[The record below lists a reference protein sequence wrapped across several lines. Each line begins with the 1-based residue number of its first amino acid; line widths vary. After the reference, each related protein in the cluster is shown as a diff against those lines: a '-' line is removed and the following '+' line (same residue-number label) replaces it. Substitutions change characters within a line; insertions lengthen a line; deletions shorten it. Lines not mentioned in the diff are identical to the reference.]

1 MAFSVEILAVHLD
14 FGRYSL
20 RKTHGWIGNAHT
32 LMDDPRFRDVS
43 HMQSYMDY
51 AGILT
56 VDEAVAMAKAH
67 YHQNAQSASP
77 EIRESTGDPNVHSE
91 AFRNSLHG
99 ASFVLV
105 HIGEWE
111 SGL

>member
-14 FGRYSL
+14 FGQYSL
-20 RKTHGWIGNAHT
+20 KKAHYWIGDART
-32 LMDDPRFRDVS
+32 LMDDPRFRNVS

-56 VDEAVAMAKAH
+56 VEEAVAMAKA
-67 YHQNAQSASP
+67 YYTQNAQSESLL
-77 EIRESTGDPNVHSE
+77 IREATGDPREHSE
-91 AFRNSLHG
+91 KFRESLRG